1 MCQWPNRT
9 CLTLSLPAAAATSLC
24 VFSFLFDLILVP
36 FPFVVVFDLFLLSAW
51 PCLLVSCECTGVG
64 HWRGLLALYLC
75 SSEVGH
81 WGGGR
86 LAGAAQLGRIQRDLH
101 PPRHP
106 RLRAPAP
113 GEERPEG
120 IHTTPFC
127 ASRCPSDQPKRSFS
141 VHLALWLS
149 LSVLLPVTLFA
160 ILCCTA
166 LLGFHCASVVRV
178 SEYLRDLPPDA
189 RRVIISRLGS
199 EDVVVWWAAAH
210 RHASVCVAHDYS
222 QHVYVFVIRG
232 ALWANQA
239 LFTPAMNVRLIRSD
253 REGKISNFLST
264 SLPFKC
270 LGSVRFLEE
279 VFYAHQGCIYLIKNT
294 VITVI
299 L

>member
-1 MCQWPNRT
+1 MSSLSCLIWFWSPFLLWLFLT
-9 CLTLSLPAAAATSLC
+9 CSSSRPDPVCLCPASVRGLDTEGGFSLYTCVVQRWGTEEVAVWLEQLSLGEYKETFIRHDIRGSELLHLERRDLKVYTQPLSVPHDVPQNNRNALSL
-24 VFSFLFDLILVP
+24 SISLFD
-36 FPFVVVFDLFLLSAW
+36 S
-51 PCLLVSCECTGVG
+51 
-64 HWRGLLALYLC
+64 
-75 SSEVGH
+75 
-81 WGGGR
+81 
-86 LAGAAQLGRIQRDLH
+86 
-101 PPRHP
+101 
-106 RLRAPAP
+106 
-113 GEERPEG
+113 
-120 IHTTPFC
+120 
-127 ASRCPSDQPKRSFS
+127 
-141 VHLALWLS
+141 LS

-199 EDVVVWWAAAH
+199 EDAVVWWAAAH

-239 LFTPAMNVRLIRSD
+239 LFTPAMNVCLIRSD
-253 REGKISNFLST
+253 RDGKISNFLSS